1 MAGAM
6 ELPPESVAREPTSA
20 SKEPLAFGAVNAV
33 HRVMRVVAGVV
44 FRAGGYG
51 AAVGIAPGCEG
62 GALFNAFEQCAI
74 AMKSK
79 AKLLS

>member
-1 MAGAM
+1 
-6 ELPPESVAREPTSA
+6 
-20 SKEPLAFGAVNAV
+20 
-33 HRVMRVVAGVV
+33 MRVVAGVV

-79 AKLLS
+79 AQAVVVEETCSEIGGIGLAGQLIPGKPNLR